1 MNLNSLNIVKN
12 ILSQHSQ
19 KPYSL
24 YKFSSKYVLGYCQ
37 ENILDCPM
45 LRHPGTAFLKNSESK
60 CMYIPVYLC
69 KKTFVLET
77 QEVFICGVPNNF
89 LKTAYCLDLV
99 KYFKMFQFQLKFL
112 EIQKLAFRYFHL

>member
-24 YKFSSKYVLGYCQ
+24 YKFSSKYVLGYSL
-37 ENILDCPM
+37 ENSLDCPM
-45 LRHPGTAFLKNSESK
+45 PRDLGTAVLKHLESK
-60 CMYIPVYLC
+60 CLYIPVYLC

-77 QEVFICGVPNNF
+77 QEAFIWWG
-89 LKTAYCLDLV
+89 A
-99 KYFKMFQFQLKFL
+99 
-112 EIQKLAFRYFHL
+112 E

>member
-45 LRHPGTAFLKNSESK
+45 PRHPRTAFLKHLESK
-60 CMYIPVYLC
+60 CLYIPVYLC

-77 QEVFICGVPNNF
+77 QEAFIWWG
-89 LKTAYCLDLV
+89 A
-99 KYFKMFQFQLKFL
+99 
-112 EIQKLAFRYFHL
+112 E

>member
-45 LRHPGTAFLKNSESK
+45 PRHPRTAFLKHLESK
-60 CMYIPVYLC
+60 CLYIPVYLC
-69 KKTFVLET
+69 TKTFVLET
-77 QEVFICGVPNNF
+77 KEAFIWWGG
-89 LKTAYCLDLV
+89 K
-99 KYFKMFQFQLKFL
+99 Q
-112 EIQKLAFRYFHL
+112 